1 MSKRYPTIEKIA
13 GKLNGKIPKFANHNV
28 YSPSEEREVKPS
40 IVLRTVPIAIGIP
53 MDELMFSRF
62 FIHFLELDIMP
73 WDATICL
80 QDTYLSEA
88 RNKIHNRFLEEKN
101 YDHLLM
107 LDSDVMPPPTLIE
120 RLLAHDKAMVG
131 GYYKKKEQFPVKD
144 ASGVVIKTVARPVV
158 YSYENGAFRQRLGPG
173 EGLEQVGGAG
183 AGCWMMRR
191 DAAEAIGKDPYGD
204 SARGEDLRLC
214 RMLIEKNIPM
224 FVDWSLDCAH
234 CGVFHV

>member
-13 GKLNGKIPKFANHNV
+13 GKLNGKIPKFASHNV
-28 YSPSEEREVKPS
+28 YSPGSEREVKPS
-40 IVLRTVPIAIGIP
+40 IVLRTVPIAIGVP

-107 LDSDVMPPPTLIE
+107 LDSDVLPPPNLIE
-120 RLLAHDKAMVG
+120 TLLGNDKDMVG
-131 GYYKKKEQFPVKD
+131 GFYRKKEQFPVKNL
-144 ASGVVIKTVARPVV
+144 AGEVIRTVARPVV
-158 YSYENGAFRQRLGPG
+158 YKTDADGFHQYLEPG
-173 EGLEQVGGAG
+173 KGLEKVGGAG
-183 AGCWMMRR
+183 AGCWLMSRS
-191 DAAEAIGKDPYGD
+191 AAEAVGKDPYGD

-214 RMLIEKNIPM
+214 RILAEKGIDMWVNW
-224 FVDWSLDCAH
+224 DLSCRHA
-234 CGVFHV
+234 GVFVV

>member
-13 GKLNGKIPKFANHNV
+13 GSLNGKIPKFANHNV
-28 YSPSEEREVKPS
+28 YSPVEGHEVKPS
-40 IVLRTVPIAIGIP
+40 IVLRTVPIAVGIP

-73 WDATICL
+73 WDCTICL

-107 LDSDVMPPPTLIE
+107 LDSDVIPPPNLIE
-120 RLLAHDKAMVG
+120 TLLGHNKAMVG
-131 GYYKKKEQFPVKD
+131 GWYKKKEKFPVKNVD
-144 ASGVVIKTVARPVV
+144 GVVTGYMSRPVV
-158 YSYENGAFRQRLGPG
+158 YSYKDGSFTELLNPG
-173 EGLEQVGGAG
+173 KGLEKIGGAG
-183 AGCWMMRR
+183 AGCWLMRR
-191 DAAEAIGKDPYGD
+191 DAAEAVGKDPYGD

-214 RMLIEKNIPM
+214 RMLMEKGIDM
-224 FVDWSLDCAH
+224 FVDWSLDCQH
-234 CGVFHV
+234 TGVFSV